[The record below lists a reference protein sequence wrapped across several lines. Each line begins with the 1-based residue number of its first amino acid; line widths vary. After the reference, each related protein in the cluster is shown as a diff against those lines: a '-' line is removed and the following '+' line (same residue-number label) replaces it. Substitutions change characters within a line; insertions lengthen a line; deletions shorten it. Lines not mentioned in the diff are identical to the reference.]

1 MTRPA
6 PNRSALLFIL
16 LIFAA
21 SMYLYWRRV
30 PQNID
35 AIAPSPTSRPRPLTD
50 LYPRWYGT
58 RELLL
63 HHRDPY
69 SAAVTQEI
77 QLAYDGR
84 EQRFAYPLY
93 AILFLAPTVGIQF
106 HSAQIVFWWFL
117 AAITGL
123 SLALWLSVV
132 GLELSLFAR
141 LTLFATVLLSVPV
154 LQGLSLLQFGLL
166 VAGLL
171 SGTAAAILSGN
182 LFLAGMLL
190 ALATIK
196 PPMCLL
202 AACWFLL
209 WVSGDWR
216 QRRPLLWGF
225 AATLVALILATE
237 FLVPGW
243 LLRYPGVL
251 AAYAKYSD
259 ASALIGVFLPHLFR
273 GPVAIGGLLATA
285 LFCWRARRQPASSID
300 FVFALAFVL
309 TLTVM
314 IIPTAMPPYNHVLLL
329 PAVLLIFRHW
339 TDLRSRFLLSRLFVS
354 LFIGIA
360 VLPWL
365 LAPIVALGSLTSVRR
380 LSLNFVLLPLYASL
394 ALPFA
399 VLGLLLLLVR
409 TCPSISRTRGLPLS
423 SSSPGQQVKAG
434 NG

>member
-1 MTRPA
+1 MTGLA
-6 PNRSALLFIL
+6 SKRSPLLSIL
-16 LIFAA
+16 LICAA
-21 SMYLYWRRV
+21 SMYFYWRRV
-30 PQNID
+30 PHNID
-35 AIAPSPTSRPRPLTD
+35 AIAPSPLSRARPLTD

-117 AAITGL
+117 AAVTGL
-123 SLALWLSVV
+123 SLAAWLSVV
-132 GLELSLFAR
+132 RVQLSPFSLIA
-141 LTLFATVLLSVPV
+141 LFATVFLSVPV

-182 LFLAGMLL
+182 LFLAGVLL

-196 PPMCLL
+196 PPLCLL
-202 AACWFLL
+202 PACWFLL

-225 AATLVALILATE
+225 AATLAVLVLATE
-237 FLVPGW
+237 LLVPGW
-243 LLRYPGVL
+243 LLRYPSVL

-259 ASALIGVFLPHLFR
+259 PSSLIGVFLPHFLR
-273 GPVAIGGLLATA
+273 WPVTIGGLLATA
-285 LFCWRARRQPASSID
+285 SFCWRIRRQPANSIH
-300 FVFALAFVL
+300 FVLALAFVL

-329 PAVLLIFRHW
+329 PAVLLIFHHW
-339 TDLRSRFLLSRLFVS
+339 SDLRSRFFLFRLLMSLFV
-354 LFIGIA
+354 GIA
-360 VLPWL
+360 ALPWL
-365 LAPIVALGSLTSVRR
+365 LAPIVFLKSLISIRR
-380 LSLNFVLLPLYASL
+380 LSMNFVLLPLYASL

-399 VLGLLLLLVR
+399 VMGLLLLLVR
-409 TCPSISRTRGLPLS
+409 PCPSISRTGGLPPRS
-423 SSSPGQQVKAG
+423 SSLGDSKLR
-434 NG
+434 

>member
-1 MTRPA
+1 MTRPS
-6 PNRSALLFIL
+6 PKRRALLFML
-16 LIFAA
+16 LLFSA
-21 SMYLYWRRV
+21 SMYFYWRRA

-35 AIAPSPTSRPRPLTD
+35 AMAPSPTSTPRPLTD
-50 LYPRWYGT
+50 LYPRWYGA

-69 SAAVTQEI
+69 GAAVTREI

-93 AILFLAPTVGIQF
+93 VILFLAPTVWIQF

-117 AAITGL
+117 AAVTAL

-132 GLELSLFAR
+132 HVQLSLSAR
-141 LTLFATVLLSVPV
+141 VTLFAMVLFSIPV

-171 SGTAAAILSGN
+171 SGTAAAILSGH

-196 PPMCLL
+196 PPLCLL

-225 AATLVALILATE
+225 AGTLTVLVLATE
-237 FLVPGW
+237 CLVPGW
-243 LLRYPGVL
+243 LLRYPGAL
-251 AAYAKYSD
+251 AAYATHSD
-259 ASALIGVFLPHLFR
+259 ATPLIGVFLPSFFR
-273 GPVAIGGLLATA
+273 WPAAIGGLLVAA
-285 LFCWRARRQPASSID
+285 PFLWRVRRQPSSSTHFI
-300 FVFALAFVL
+300 LARVFVL

-314 IIPTAMPPYNHVLLL
+314 IIPTAVHPYNHLLLL
-329 PAVLLIFRHW
+329 PAALLIFHYW
-339 TDLRSRFLLSRLFVS
+339 TDLWSRGFLSRLFIS
-354 LFIGIA
+354 LLLVIA
-360 VLPWL
+360 ILPWL
-365 LAPIVALGSLTSVRR
+365 LAPIVTLGLVTSIRP
-380 LSLNFVLLPLYASL
+380 LSMNFVLLPLYASL

-409 TCPSISRTRGLPLS
+409 TCPSISRTSGLPPS
-423 SSSPGQQVKAG
+423 PSSPGTTS
-434 NG
+434 

>member
-6 PNRSALLFIL
+6 PKRSALLFIL
-16 LIFAA
+16 LIYAA
-21 SMYLYWRRV
+21 SMYFYWRRV
-30 PQNID
+30 PHNID
-35 AIAPSPTSRPRPLTD
+35 AMAPSPASRLRPLTD

-69 SAAVTQEI
+69 SAAVTEEI

-84 EQRFAYPLY
+84 EERFAYPLY

-117 AAITGL
+117 AAITGV

-132 GLELSLFAR
+132 RVQLSLLAR
-141 LTLFATVLLSVPV
+141 TALFATVLLSVPV

-196 PPMCLL
+196 PPLCLL

-209 WVSGDWR
+209 WVAGDWR

-225 AATLVALILATE
+225 AATLAVLVLSTE

-243 LLRYPGVL
+243 VLRYPSVL

-259 ASALIGVFLPHLFR
+259 ASPLIGVFLPHFFR
-273 GPVAIGGLLATA
+273 WPVAIGGLLATA
-285 LFCWRARRQPASSID
+285 LFCWRVRRQPASSTH

-314 IIPTAMPPYNHVLLL
+314 IIPTAMPPYNHVLLM
-329 PAVLLIFRHW
+329 PAVLLILHHW
-339 TDLRSRFLLSRLFVS
+339 TDLRSQFFLSRLFMS
-354 LFIGIA
+354 LFVGIA

-365 LAPIVALGSLTSVRR
+365 LAPIVALGFLTSIRH
-380 LSLNFVLLPLYASL
+380 LSMNFVLLPLYASL

-399 VLGLLLLLVR
+399 VLGFLLLLVR
-409 TCPSISRTRGLPLS
+409 TCPSILRTSGLPPCS
-423 SSSPGQQVKAG
+423 PSPGQQVKERDG
-434 NG
+434 